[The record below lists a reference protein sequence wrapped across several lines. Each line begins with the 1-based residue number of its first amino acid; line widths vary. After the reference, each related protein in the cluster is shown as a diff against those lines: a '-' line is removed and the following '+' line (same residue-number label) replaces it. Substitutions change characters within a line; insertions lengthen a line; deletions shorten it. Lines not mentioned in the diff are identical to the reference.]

1 MRIYIYCK
9 VGICICLQFPFELI
23 IWSGYSNDSY
33 FCLTRAFYCL
43 KVSFVINVNFCA
55 LLEVEAINKP
65 LYYISIFELCLSNL
79 RPPPEAVVKKVA
91 VSQKVRSRNFS
102 LAHRLDISTT
112 EAYVAFRSPLDRFNC
127 VIILKLYHW
136 PLNRFK
142 RVTQS
147 I

>member
-1 MRIYIYCK
+1 M
-9 VGICICLQFPFELI
+9 
-23 IWSGYSNDSY
+23 
-33 FCLTRAFYCL
+33 
-43 KVSFVINVNFCA
+43 SFVINVNFCA

-102 LAHRLDISTT
+102 LAYRLDISAI

-127 VIILKLYHW
+127 VIILKLYH
-136 PLNRFK
+136 
-142 RVTQS
+142 
-147 I
+147 